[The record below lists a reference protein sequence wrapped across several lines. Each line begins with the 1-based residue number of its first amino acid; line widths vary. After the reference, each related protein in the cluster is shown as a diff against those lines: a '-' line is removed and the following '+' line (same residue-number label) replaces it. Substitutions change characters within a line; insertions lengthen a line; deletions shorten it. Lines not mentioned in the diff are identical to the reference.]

1 MGWLEWAEVEIY
13 PSWGQLGCDDFPAH
27 WTLACLSRGQTLLR
41 RTLCSCVF
49 QSGSIYPFSTTSQR
63 GFFSVIFAWE
73 SGWVPGS
80 KSCNTA
86 GISLWLYPL
95 GFLFYLFSILFKHL
109 FWTMLSLHYCVGF
122 LCVGKWGL
130 LSSCGVWTSHC
141 SGFSCRTQALGPWAS
156 VVVAPRL

>member
-109 FWTMLSLHYCVGF
+109 FWTVLSLHYCTWAF
-122 LCVGKWGL
+122 SNCCEQGL
-130 LSSCGVWTSHC
+130 LFIVVH
-141 SGFSCRTQALGPWAS
+141 RLLIAAAS
-156 VVVAPRL
+156 LVVEHGL